1 VSDVLLNQATPLPWQ
16 QLIQEKL
23 VRLNTDTGLA
33 HSLLMG
39 GPAGIGKAH
48 LAKSLAFALLCR
60 QKGAVAC
67 GQCSSCRLVMAG
79 SHSDLRWIQPE
90 DSLQIKIDQIRQL
103 VGWAN
108 QTARQ
113 GGIKVA
119 VIEPAER
126 MNLNAA
132 NALLKILE
140 EPAAYTF
147 FILVSAIPAGLL
159 ATIRSRCQQISV
171 LRPGQ
176 DQALAWLKQVL
187 PASDE
192 TELQTALHLAVGS
205 PLSAFELLRDGR
217 SQRQTELLALMTQL
231 VNNKINPVLAAKQAQ
246 DKTHPQDIYD
256 LLYWLLSECLRR
268 DVYELSGGG
277 LSPVLEE
284 TIIVFSAIFS
294 AEQLLLIIE
303 QVVSARRLLIG
314 TGNPNQEQ
322 LLESL
327 LIQIFDV
334 SQRHIN

>member
-1 VSDVLLNQATPLPWQ
+1 
-16 QLIQEKL
+16 
-23 VRLNTDTGLA
+23 
-33 HSLLMG
+33 
-39 GPAGIGKAH
+39 
-48 LAKSLAFALLCR
+48 
-60 QKGAVAC
+60 
-67 GQCSSCRLVMAG
+67 
-79 SHSDLRWIQPE
+79 
-90 DSLQIKIDQIRQL
+90 
-103 VGWAN
+103 
-108 QTARQ
+108 
-113 GGIKVA
+113 
-119 VIEPAER
+119 

-140 EPAAYTF
+140 EPAADTF

-187 PASDE
+187 PVSDE

-205 PLSAFELLRDGR
+205 PLNAFELLRDGR

-231 VNNKINPVLAAKQAQ
+231 VNNKINPVLAAKQAL

-256 LLYWLLSECLRR
+256 LLYGLLSECLRR

-334 SQRHIN
+334 SLRHIN

>member
-1 VSDVLLNQATPLPWQ
+1 
-16 QLIQEKL
+16 
-23 VRLNTDTGLA
+23 
-33 HSLLMG
+33 
-39 GPAGIGKAH
+39 
-48 LAKSLAFALLCR
+48 
-60 QKGAVAC
+60 
-67 GQCSSCRLVMAG
+67 MAG

-140 EPAAYTF
+140 EPAADTF

-187 PASDE
+187 PVSDE

-205 PLSAFELLRDGR
+205 PLNAFELLRDGR

-231 VNNKINPVLAAKQAQ
+231 VNNKINPVLAAKQAL

-268 DVYELSGGG
+268 YIYELSGGG

-284 TIIVFSAIFS
+284 TIVVFSAIFS